1 MKKIWVQLFL
11 KIGELFVQ
19 KKKIVFSNCG
29 YFCLRKKLVGAKT
42 ILETCGTTKVELSNS
57 K

>member
-11 KIGELFVQ
+11 KIRELFVQ